1 MAQPSEALVIMALL
15 TVAVVLLVVNPM
27 ASRTGPVV
35 LGDIAMVRSEP
46 FSVMTESVGW
56 MSKG

>member
-1 MAQPSEALVIMALL
+1 MIALL
-15 TVAVVLLVVNPM
+15 TVAVALLVVKPM

-35 LGDIAMVRSEP
+35 REAIAMVRSEP
-46 FSVMTESVGW
+46 FSVMTESAGR